1 MERPVAPLGSADRVL
16 VVRLGAVGD
25 VIRALPALHRLRLT
39 FPGAHLAWVVE
50 DLAAPLLERHPDL
63 NEVIRLSRRDLRAAG
78 RSPRRLARTVSDI
91 GGRLRAG
98 RYDVAVDLQSSLK
111 SGILTVLS
119 GARRRVGFAPGHC
132 REMSFLFTS
141 EWAGLSSPWLN
152 RVDRNLEMAAHLGAR
167 TGPVEASLTETVSE
181 GAAAAGILA
190 SLGLPPGAP
199 ILLAPGASR
208 RQAFKRWPA
217 AAWGRL
223 GGLLA
228 AAGRSPVIVWGPGEE
243 ELAEEVE
250 RGSRGGARRA
260 PPTSLPVLA
269 ALLRRA
275 ALFIGADTGP
285 MHLAWAVGCPVVA
298 LFGPT
303 DPRLNAPYGAGHE
316 VVPAPEGD
324 LGRLVPE
331 AVSAAALRSLAKA
344 GR

>member
-1 MERPVAPLGSADRVL
+1 MERPVAPLGRADRVL

-91 GGRLRAG
+91 GRRLRAG

-132 REMSFLFTS
+132 REMSFLFTN
-141 EWAGLSSPWLN
+141 EWAELSSPCLN
-152 RVDRNLEMAAHLGAR
+152 RVDRNLEMAAQLGAAE
-167 TGPVEASLTETVSE
+167 GPVSASLGETASE
-181 GAAAAGILA
+181 GAAAEGILA
-190 SLGLPPGAP
+190 SLSLSRGGPV
-199 ILLAPGASR
+199 LLCPGASR

-223 GGLLA
+223 GELLA
-228 AAGRSPVIVWGPGEE
+228 AAGTSPIIVWGPGEE
-243 ELAEEVE
+243 GLAEEIE
-250 RGSRGGARRA
+250 RTSRGGARRA
-260 PPTSLPVLA
+260 PSTSLPLLA
-269 ALLRRA
+269 ALLRRS

-303 DPRLNAPYGAGHE
+303 DPRLNAPYGDGHE
-316 VVPAPEGD
+316 VLAAPEGE
-324 LGRLVPE
+324 LRRLAPE
-331 AVSAAALRSLAKA
+331 TVSAAALRMLA
-344 GR
+344 RRPR